1 MDMAFKFSITID
13 YPQPKSG
20 SEYLAWLKEI
30 IGQTGFNDLETLL
43 GEEYIRDDTKNNRE
57 DNGLYITA
65 TRYYLKESR
74 ANDMHLAIS
83 TLLKPL
89 GESLLISDIETITVA
104 EYNAIVS

>member
-13 YPQPKSG
+13 YPQPKAG
-20 SEYLAWLKEI
+20 SAYMTWLKEI
-30 IGQTGFNDLETLL
+30 IGPTEFGKLEILL
-43 GEEYIRDDTKNNRE
+43 EDEYIRDDTKNTRE
-57 DNGLYITA
+57 DNGLYIIA

-89 GESLLISDIETITVA
+89 GESLLISDVETITVA
-104 EYNAIVS
+104 EYNSIVS